1 MLAAERAGDI
11 CYTSLDGCIKAQAV
25 LGLCTWDRLVVS
37 VCMQLDA
44 QQILQRSVQLSPCH
58 VGTVPSAV
66 VLLCMRTTQMWWGKL
81 ICVGCLSFAATEQQL
96 LRHILWGDSSRQG
109 ENKVN
114 PQWGSRGRGDHI
126 SLKASWKNLS
136 KMRCIFCRS
145 AYCH

>member
-11 CYTSLDGCIKAQAV
+11 CYTSLYGCIKARAV

-66 VLLCMRTTQMWWGKL
+66 VLLNIDVVGKADL
-81 ICVGCLSFAATEQQL
+81 CRVPFLRRHRAAASEAYFVGGFKPSRREQ
-96 LRHILWGDSSRQG
+96 S
-109 ENKVN
+109 
-114 PQWGSRGRGDHI
+114 
-126 SLKASWKNLS
+126 
-136 KMRCIFCRS
+136 
-145 AYCH
+145 